1 MKVGDMVTWAW
12 MLHADSWEPTRF
24 QGVILKVSEVSNGTV
39 LHVLDN
45 TGQQCMVRA
54 DVTNLE
60 VISESR

>member
-12 MLHADSWEPTRF
+12 MLHADSWELTRF
-24 QGVILKVSEVSNGTV
+24 TGVILKVREVSNGTV

-45 TGQQCMVRA
+45 TGQQCMVRT

>member
-1 MKVGDMVTWAW
+1 MKVGDLIKWQW
-12 MLHADSWEPTRF
+12 QLHADSWEPTRF
-24 QGVILKVSEVSNGTV
+24 TGLILKVSEVSTGPV

-45 TGQQCMVRA
+45 TGREAMVRS

>member
-1 MKVGDMVTWAW
+1 MQVGDMVAWAW

-24 QGVILKVSEVSNGTV
+24 TGLILKVSEVSNGTV

-45 TGQQCMVRA
+45 TGREAMVRS